1 MKRIVAGILA
11 HVDAGKTTLS
21 EALLYATGQVRKLGR
36 VDHGDAFLD
45 TDAMERQRGITI
57 FTEPAVIAT
66 PDLTITLLDTPGHV
80 DFSAET
86 ERTLAVLDYAILVIS
101 GADGIQ
107 GHTET
112 LWRLLNRYQVPT
124 FVFVNKMDA
133 PGADK
138 TQLLAQLKKRFS
150 DGCVDFTEPIDGERM
165 EEIAM
170 QNETAM
176 DAYLDTETV
185 PDETIRAMIARREL
199 FPCYFGSALK
209 MDGIEQFVA
218 GFERFAQ
225 EPQYNDEFGARIYK
239 VSHDAQG
246 NRLTWLK
253 VTGGELKAK
262 MMLSGTAHAGDADA
276 VAEDG
281 QWHEKADQVRVY
293 SGAKSTTVDTV
304 PAGTICAVTGLTQ
317 TFPGEGLGM
326 ERDAGSPVLQPV
338 LTYTLEPGECDIHK
352 CLVALRELEDED
364 PLLHVVWQSRLEEV
378 HLQLMGAVQL
388 EIIQQIMHDRFG
400 LDVTFG
406 PGSILYKETI
416 AAPIEG
422 IGHFEP
428 LRHYAETHVLLEPLP
443 QDSGMAYATVCSEDV
458 LDRNWQRL
466 ILTHL
471 AEKCHRGVLTGA
483 PLTDV
488 KITLLAGRAHV
499 KHTEGG
505 DFRQATWRAV
515 RQGLMQAESVL
526 LEPYYAFRIEI
537 PAEQIGRAISDVRLM
552 SGTFSSPETHGDM
565 AVLTGRAPVAT
576 MRDYPAEVAAYTRG
590 RGRIS
595 CSVAGYD
602 TCHNAQEVIA
612 ESGYDPTRDLDNTP
626 DSVFCAHGA
635 GTVIPWDRVRDYMH
649 IDTGFGK
656 AETQTPPPAPRM
668 FRRRFDLDDRE
679 LEEILQR
686 EFGPIRRSQYA
697 APVRNAAPGADETER
712 AELFHPRR
720 ERVIVDGYNVIFA
733 WDELRA
739 LADSG
744 HIDAARER
752 LMDALSNY
760 AAFTRREVV
769 VVFDGYRVPGGQGEK
784 FDRSGLHV
792 VFTRQ
797 GETADA
803 YMEKLADEIGKN
815 ESVRV
820 VTSDALIQLTALRA
834 GVLRMSAREFRQEL
848 AQVAQQLEAAIRDIN
863 GR

>member
-124 FVFVNKMDA
+124 FVFVNKMDS

-225 EPQYNDEFGARIYK
+225 EPQYNGEFGARIYK

-262 MMLSGTAHAGDADA
+262 MMLSGTAHAGDADV

-388 EIIQQIMHDRFG
+388 EIIQQTLHDRFG
-400 LDVTFG
+400 LDVSFG
-406 PGSILYKETI
+406 PGSILYRETVT
-416 AAPIEG
+416 APIEG
-422 IGHFEP
+422 AGHFEP
-428 LRHYAETHVLLEPLP
+428 LRHYAEAHILLEPGEP
-443 QDSGMAYATVCSEDV
+443 GSGVTVASALSEND

-471 AEKCHRGVLTGA
+471 TEREHLGVLVGA
-483 PLTDV
+483 PLTDI
-488 KITLLAGRAHV
+488 KMTLVAGRAHL

-505 DFRQATWRAV
+505 DFRQATYRAI
-515 RQGLMQAESVL
+515 RQGLMEARAGVSGRPETPVESRPDTAGEGNCRL
-526 LEPYYAFRIEI
+526 LEPWYRFRLEVPADMIGRAMSDIQRMAGTFESPVTDGEYAVIEGEA
-537 PAEQIGRAISDVRLM
+537 PVSEMRDYAMDVNQYTHGHGRFSATFGGYKPCHDAEQIIA
-552 SGTFSSPETHGDM
+552 
-565 AVLTGRAPVAT
+565 A
-576 MRDYPAEVAAYTRG
+576 AAY
-590 RGRIS
+590 
-595 CSVAGYD
+595 
-602 TCHNAQEVIA
+602 
-612 ESGYDPTRDLDNTP
+612 DPEADLDNTP

-635 GTVIPWDRVRDYMH
+635 GYPVKWYKVPEFAHVDYAM
-649 IDTGFGK
+649 
-656 AETQTPPPAPRM
+656 
-668 FRRRFDLDDRE
+668 
-679 LEEILQR
+679 
-686 EFGPIRRSQYA
+686 
-697 APVRNAAPGADETER
+697 
-712 AELFHPRR
+712 
-720 ERVIVDGYNVIFA
+720 
-733 WDELRA
+733 
-739 LADSG
+739 
-744 HIDAARER
+744 
-752 LMDALSNY
+752 
-760 AAFTRREVV
+760 
-769 VVFDGYRVPGGQGEK
+769 
-784 FDRSGLHV
+784 
-792 VFTRQ
+792 
-797 GETADA
+797 
-803 YMEKLADEIGKN
+803 
-815 ESVRV
+815 
-820 VTSDALIQLTALRA
+820 
-834 GVLRMSAREFRQEL
+834 
-848 AQVAQQLEAAIRDIN
+848 
-863 GR
+863 